1 MIIHVL
7 MTENTM
13 LISDLL
19 ICLFLCFVQ
28 TFYEQVSSALTML
41 PELSEFELSGTHWAS
56 LPVHEKGAHKGPGRM
71 WQRPSFSPALP
82 LVAPRDEYFEH
93 FSDFGFNDFAFGF

>member
-1 MIIHVL
+1 
-7 MTENTM
+7 M
-13 LISDLL
+13 LISDLP
-19 ICLFLCFVQ
+19 ICLSFYVSCFVQ

-56 LPVHEKGAHKGPGRM
+56 LPVPVPVHEKGTTTTHSKGPGRM
-71 WQRPSFSPALP
+71 WQRPSFSPAMP

>member
-1 MIIHVL
+1 
-7 MTENTM
+7 M

-56 LPVHEKGAHKGPGRM
+56 LPVHEKGSQKGPGRM